1 MSSEASTVEGRVLR
15 IAGGSYQVELDDD
28 VDGEAGGDVVPCVL
42 AGRLKQE
49 GEARVA
55 VGDRVRVERLDD
67 GPDRIAEILP
77 RRSKLARRAAESESE
92 QIIAVNLDQVA
103 AVFSVDRPEPDLAML
118 DRMLVLAELN
128 GLAAFVVANKTD
140 LGPPD
145 AFDLY
150 GDAGY
155 DVLPTSAEEE
165 TGLEALRRRLEDRV
179 SVFAGPSGAGKS
191 SLLNAVLPG
200 LERRVGEVSGAGGG
214 RGRHTTVNATLL
226 PLPDG
231 GYVADTPG
239 LQYLTLWRMPPD
251 EMAAAFPEFRPMLGA
266 CRFNDCRHL
275 QEPGCAIRDAL
286 ERGEVS
292 ERRYRSYAAL
302 LEEAEEQS
310 RPW

>member
-1 MSSEASTVEGRVLR
+1 MTSDGPTVEGRVLR
-15 IAGGSYQVELDDD
+15 IAGGSYQVELDGD
-28 VDGEAGGDVVPCVL
+28 VEGESDGDVVPCVL

-77 RRSKLARRAAESESE
+77 RRSKLARRAAETEAE

-140 LGPPD
+140 LGAPD

-155 DVLPTSAEEE
+155 DVLPTSAEEG
-165 TGLEALRRRLEDRV
+165 TGLAALRRRLEDRV

-200 LERRVGEVSGAGGG
+200 LARRVGEVSGAGGG

-226 PLPDG
+226 PLPGG

-286 ERGEVS
+286 ERGEVA

>member
-1 MSSEASTVEGRVLR
+1 MTSDGPPTEGRVLR
-15 IAGGSYQVELDDD
+15 IAGGSYRVEVDDE
-28 VDGEAGGDVVPCVL
+28 VLPCVL

-55 VGDRVRVERLDD
+55 VGDRVRVERLED

-77 RRSKLARRAAESESE
+77 RRSKLARRAAESRSE

-103 AVFSVDRPEPDLAML
+103 AVFSVARPEPDLALL

-128 GLAAFVVANKTD
+128 GLEAFVVANKAD

-150 GDAGY
+150 RDAGY
-155 DVLPTSAEEE
+155 DVVPTSAEEG
-165 TGLEALRRRLEDRV
+165 TGLDELRRRLGDRV

-191 SLLNAVLPG
+191 SLLNALLPG
-200 LERRVGEVSGAGGG
+200 LERRVGEVSEPGGG

-239 LQYLTLWRMPPD
+239 LQYLTLWRMSPD
-251 EMAAAFPEFRPMLGA
+251 EMAAAFPEFRPMLGT

-275 QEPGCAIRDAL
+275 REPGCALRDAL
-286 ERGEVS
+286 ERGEVT
-292 ERRYRSYAAL
+292 ERRYESYRAL

>member
-1 MSSEASTVEGRVLR
+1 MSSPAEGRVLR
-15 IAGGSYQVELDDD
+15 IAGGSYQVE
-28 VDGEAGGDVVPCVL
+28 VDGDVTTCVL
-42 AGRLKQE
+42 AGRLKQK

-55 VGDRVRVERLDD
+55 VGDRVAVERLAD

-77 RRSKLARRAAESESE
+77 RRSKLARRAVESDAE

-103 AVFSVDRPEPDLAML
+103 AVFSVARPEPDLAML
-118 DRMLVLAELN
+118 DRMLALAELN
-128 GLAAFVVANKTD
+128 GLEAFVVVNKTD

-155 DVLPTSAEEE
+155 DVLATSAEEG
-165 TGLEALRRRLEDRV
+165 TGLDELRRRLADRV

-200 LERRVGEVSGAGGG
+200 LDRRVGEVSEPGGG

-226 PLPDG
+226 PLPG
-231 GYVADTPG
+231 EGYVTDTPG
-239 LQYLTLWRMPPD
+239 LQYLSLWQMPPD
-251 EMAAAFPEFRPMLGA
+251 EMAAAFPEFRPLLGA

-275 QEPGCAIRDAL
+275 EEPGCAIRDAL
-286 ERGEVS
+286 ERGDVA
-292 ERRYRSYAAL
+292 ERRYRSYAEL
-302 LEEAEEQS
+302 LQDAEEQS

>member
-1 MSSEASTVEGRVLR
+1 MTSPREAREGRVLR
-15 IAGGSYQVELDDD
+15 IAGGSYRVEI
-28 VDGEAGGDVVPCVL
+28 GDEVVPCVL

-49 GEARVA
+49 GGARVA
-55 VGDRVRVERLDD
+55 VGDRVRVERLAD
-67 GPDRIAEILP
+67 GPDRITEILP
-77 RRSKLARRAAESESE
+77 RRSKLARRAAATEAE

-103 AVFSVDRPEPDLAML
+103 AVFSVARPAPDLAML

-128 GLAAFVVANKTD
+128 GLDAFVVANKTD

-145 AFDLY
+145 AFETHAA
-150 GDAGY
+150 AGY
-155 DVLPTSAEEE
+155 DVLPTSAVEE
-165 TGLEALRRRLEDRV
+165 TGLEALRRRLADRV

-200 LERRVGEVSGAGGG
+200 LDRRVGEVSEPGGG

-231 GYVADTPG
+231 GCVADTPG
-239 LQYLTLWRMPPD
+239 LQYLSPWRVPPD
-251 EMAAAFPEFRPMLGA
+251 EMAAAFPEFRPLLGA

-275 QEPGCAIRDAL
+275 EEPGCAIRDAL
-286 ERGEVS
+286 ERGEVA

>member
-1 MSSEASTVEGRVLR
+1 MSSDGPTVEGRVLR
-15 IAGGSYQVELDDD
+15 IAGGSYQVELDSE
-28 VDGEAGGDVVPCVL
+28 VDGEADGDVVPCVL

-77 RRSKLARRAAESESE
+77 RRSKLARRAAETEAE

-103 AVFSVDRPEPDLAML
+103 AVFSVDRPQPDLAML

-145 AFDLY
+145 AFHLY

-155 DVLPTSAEEE
+155 DVLPTSAEEG
-165 TGLEALRRRLEDRV
+165 TGLAALRRRLEDRV

-226 PLPDG
+226 PLPG
-231 GYVADTPG
+231 RGYVADTPG

-286 ERGEVS
+286 ERGEVA